1 MIKELALQL
10 YVLFVKLFFL
20 INRRKRPQQK
30 IVFISTFLKNASDTI
45 PELMNQT
52 KKQVVFF
59 NYSKQP
65 LDFKHSQLTIYCK
78 HNLSTHMQMLKD
90 LSNAS
95 EIVIDNFYPFLGAAK
110 FLNGSIFQTW
120 HAVGAFKKFGL
131 EDHSLKKRN
140 ALSVKRFK
148 ESYRNIDYVL
158 NGSTIMGNIFKQS
171 FGVDDKSLLNFG
183 MPSSDF
189 YMNITKINNAKD
201 YMIRAYP
208 ELNGQTVITY
218 TPTYRDN
225 VFNVS
230 ELEIDIEHM
239 LTALPEN
246 YSIIF
251 RLHPSVIYND
261 RKFNNKRV
269 LNLSNKES
277 IENVL
282 SVTDILITDYS
293 SVAFDFA
300 NFNKPIIFYPYD
312 LDDYKITRG
321 LTGEYS
327 NLVVGQIAYSTL
339 DIVNIINRNNF
350 DISDI
355 ETFKNKWNEFSKGNN
370 TQLLI
375 EKIS

>member
-20 INRRKRPQQK
+20 IIRRKRPQQK
-30 IVFISTFLKNASDTI
+30 IVFISTFLKNAAITI
-45 PELMNQT
+45 PELMNET
-52 KKQVVFF
+52 EKQVVFY
-59 NYSKQP
+59 NYSEQ
-65 LDFKHSQLTIYCK
+65 LFDFNHSQLTIY
-78 HNLSTHMQMLKD
+78 STHSISTHIQMLKD

-95 EIVIDNFYPFLGAAK
+95 EIIIDNFYPFLGAAK
-110 FLNGSIFQTW
+110 YLKGTIFQTW

-131 EDHSLKKRN
+131 EDHSLKKRSS
-140 ALSVKRFK
+140 LSVRRFK
-148 ESYRNIDYVL
+148 KSYRNIDYVL

-171 FGVDDKSLLNFG
+171 FGVDDKCLLNFG
-183 MPSSDF
+183 MPSCDF
-189 YMNITKINNAKD
+189 YMDDTQIKNAKN
-201 YMIRAYP
+201 YMIRTYP

-225 VFNVS
+225 IFNVS

-246 YSIIF
+246 YSIIL
-251 RLHPSVIYND
+251 RLHPSVNYNNQKFYND
-261 RKFNNKRV
+261 RV
-269 LNLSNKES
+269 VNLSKNES
-277 IENVL
+277 IENIL

-312 LDDYKITRG
+312 LDDYKVTRG

-339 DIVNIINRNNF
+339 DIVNIINKNNF